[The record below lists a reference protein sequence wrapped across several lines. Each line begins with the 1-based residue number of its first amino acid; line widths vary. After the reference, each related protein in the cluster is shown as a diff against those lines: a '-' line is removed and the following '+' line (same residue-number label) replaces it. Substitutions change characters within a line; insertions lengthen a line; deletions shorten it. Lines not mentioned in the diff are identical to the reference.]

1 MIENFRDPLAE
12 YRPVPFWSWNEK
24 LNKKELLRQMRAM
37 KRAGYGGF
45 FMHSRV
51 GLITRYLSD
60 EWMEDVRFCAER
72 AGELGLEPNLYD
84 EDMWPSGYAAG
95 AVPAA
100 GADYREKALVLIDP
114 AQKRE
119 DDEVVAAGAI
129 KEKPYCICIRTAA
142 VGNVRFAGQSYIDI
156 FNPNAIQ
163 LFFHTTHDK
172 YAATV
177 GDLFGSKL
185 KYIFSDEACYG
196 IHWFYDTPHVTYSP
210 YLRER
215 FRKDNGYDILEKVHE
230 LFFETGDYRKTRY
243 DYFRAASAQFNDS
256 YTKQYS
262 EYARKRG
269 FRFTGHLMSEESCY
283 EQVQW
288 TGGVM
293 PCYEYMSVP
302 GIDKLSRVDEDQLV
316 TIKQMTS
323 VAEQLGK
330 PRALSE
336 CFAGIGH
343 ESGFIGRKKI
353 MDWQA
358 VHGINYINMHL
369 SHYSMR
375 GERKRDYP
383 PNIFYQ
389 QPYFAE
395 EKSFS
400 DYAARL
406 STVAAFGKR
415 ETRVL
420 VLSPL
425 YSVFAEYNPNGK
437 ENEKRLRAAYDTPF
451 AALNALLEKSRIEW
465 HIGDETILSRHAA
478 VNGNLLEVGHCRYDT
493 VVLPPVSIIS
503 SETAKLLGAFTRN
516 GGRLFA
522 TGEMPSYIDGEPAE
536 LPFRAEKTTA
546 NSLARRLMQE
556 GYSVYRAPEDDVIAC
571 VRVAG
576 EERAALLVNR
586 SAEERT
592 VYLRGLN
599 FRPDRVLS
607 LSDGSVYR
615 LPKSVKSFRL
625 RPYGSV
631 CLFLGRTENC
641 KQLPDLTEDGAI
653 FRERNYTEIEP
664 YSVRALD
671 ENALPLDHA
680 RFSVDG
686 KPQTD
691 FVHVQNIWHYLFYHL
706 EEGTPFGMDYR
717 FTVETLPRGK
727 VYAVIENAENLD
739 SITVNGSAAAPMRK
753 RGETQFSDDKCY
765 KDVSFTRVEIT
776 GLLREGVNEIEL
788 RGKKINNITEVC
800 CHCAVSGKHEA
811 TEADAI
817 YIVGDFGVFE
827 RKGEYVIAETP
838 RLKPGDI
845 SACGYPFYS
854 GRIAYDFD
862 GSARRILAE
871 GDAVYV
877 SCGKN
882 RSHEPFILDVKGV
895 SFTLV
900 AYNTLYALL
909 GPQYLR
915 GYDGLRWVD
924 PGVFNDKRLFTD
936 DYLIK
941 PFGLT
946 KFKVLKGEI
955 V

>member
-1 MIENFRDPLAE
+1 MIEHFRIPLAE

-37 KRAGYGGF
+37 QQAGYGGF

-60 EWMEDVRFCAER
+60 EWMDDVRFCAEK

-100 GADYREKALVLIDP
+100 GADYREKALVLIPP

-119 DDEVVAAGAI
+119 DDMVVATG
-129 KEKPYCICIRTAA
+129 ETNGNPYCICIRTAA
-142 VGNVRFAGQSYIDI
+142 IGNVRFAGQSYIDI
-156 FNPNAIQ
+156 FNPNAIR
-163 LFFHTTHDK
+163 LFFESTHEK
-172 YAATV
+172 YAAAV
-177 GDLFGSKL
+177 GDLFGNKL

-196 IHWFYDTPHVTYSP
+196 IHWFYDMPHVTYSP

-215 FRKDNGYDILEKVHE
+215 FRKDNGYDILDKVHE

-243 DYFRAASAQFNDS
+243 DYFLAASAQFNDS
-256 YTKQYS
+256 YTKQYF
-262 EYARKRG
+262 EYAQRRG
-269 FRFTGHLMSEESCY
+269 LQFTGHLMAEESCY

-302 GIDKLSRVDEDQLV
+302 GVDKLSRVDDDQLV

-358 VHGINYINMHL
+358 VHGINYVNMHL

-383 PNIFYQ
+383 PNFFYQ
-389 QPYFAE
+389 QPYFE
-395 EKSFS
+395 QEKSFS

-415 ETRVL
+415 EVRVL
-420 VLSPL
+420 ILSPL
-425 YSVFAEYNPNGK
+425 FSVFAEYNPNEK

-451 AALNALLEKSRIEW
+451 AALNALFEKSRIEW

-478 VNGNLLEVGHCRYDT
+478 VNGKLLKVGCCQYDT
-493 VVLPPVSIIS
+493 VVLPPVSNIS
-503 SETAKLLGAFTRN
+503 SGTAKLLGAFSRN

-522 TGEMPSYIDGEPAE
+522 VGELPSYIDGAPAE
-536 LPFRAEKTTA
+536 LPFRAEKLTA
-546 NSLARRLMQE
+546 NSLARRLIQE
-556 GYSVYRAPEDDVIAC
+556 GYSIYRAPERDVIAC

-592 VYLRGLN
+592 VHLRGLN
-599 FRPDRVLS
+599 FQPDSVLS
-607 LSDGSVYR
+607 ISDGAVYQ
-615 LPKSVKSFRL
+615 LPKSVREFRL

-631 CLFLGRTENC
+631 CLFLGRTDSR
-641 KQLPDLTEDGAI
+641 KRLPDVTEDGAI
-653 FRERNYTEIEP
+653 FRERSYAEVEP
-664 YSVRALD
+664 FRVRVLD

-686 KPQTD
+686 RPQTD
-691 FVHVQNIWHYLFYHL
+691 YVHVQNIWHYRFYPL
-706 EEGTPFGMDYR
+706 AEGTPFGMDYR
-717 FTVETLPRGK
+717 FTVEELPRGK

-739 SITVNGSAAAPMRK
+739 SITVNGAVVQPMRK
-753 RGETQFSDDKCY
+753 RGELQYSDGKCY
-765 KDVSFTRVEIT
+765 KDLSFTRVDIT
-776 GLLREGVNEIEL
+776 DVLRVGRNEVCL
-788 RGKKINNITEVC
+788 RGRKINNITEVC
-800 CHCAVSGKHEA
+800 CHRAVIGKHEA

-817 YIVGDFGVFE
+817 YIVGDFGVFK
-827 RKGEYVIAETP
+827 RNGDYVIGEAPT
-838 RLKPGDI
+838 LKTGDI
-845 SACGYPFYS
+845 SVCGYPFYS
-854 GRIAYDFD
+854 GRIAYDFE
-862 GSARRILAE
+862 GGARRVLAE

-882 RSHEPFILDVKGV
+882 RSHEPFILDVKGD

-915 GYDGLRWVD
+915 GYDELRWVD
-924 PGVFNDKRLFTD
+924 PGVFNDQRLFTD

-946 KFKVLKGEI
+946 KFKVL
-955 V
+955 